1 MPPKSKWRQPDAVH
15 FQVVHRSMRDSE
27 PEAGP
32 HVLKPYQPANRL
44 KGKSRAELVQEDPSL
59 ESQTNAA
66 RPNVGEAALYGVY
79 YDDTEYDYMQHLR
92 AMNDGENSRRGGA
105 DEEDDTDAIWV
116 PSAVQPKERSN
127 AKSFAFKD
135 DQKSSDSK
143 PSLMLPASA
152 FASEELPLTYNTENV
167 DPELQGLQPD
177 MDPHLRQ
184 TLEALDDNEFVED
197 EIDDDF
203 FGGLI
208 QGGQWDRQTDE
219 APSWRDEAPE
229 GDDIYLDP
237 LQRALREKQEADSQ
251 GKELSLEARVALFKH
266 QQRQPGPSQLVLG
279 PSSELQGSDTD
290 TAEARDEL
298 GDLPNQTA
306 LPRATRRA
314 DSVSSSGSAL
324 GKSGRPGA
332 LARRAASTKA
342 GSVGGGSTVWSMSS
356 SAMFRNQGLTDL
368 DARFD
373 RTLRSYGV
381 ELDDDNA
388 AVWEDL
394 PDEEDEIEID
404 YDNVDQLT
412 RDDFEEI
419 MDEFLDKHEVVAGKL
434 RESLGGR
441 DATADEKLSMIR
453 KGLGDIRLTEDD
465 DDADLASSDNPF
477 LNPDIIGADREK
489 WDVETIQT
497 TKTNLD
503 NHPRTITAEES
514 VAPSTRHAPSVIGT
528 GVGNKLG
535 LNDART
541 PRIQIHPRTGA
552 PRLVGIPKASRHKK
566 SHEDHSNSLSNAEK
580 QVMDKKDVTENLS
593 YSNSNPDLSSGQMSS
608 KAAIPHSRDRN
619 ESKEQRRARKEAVKL
634 EKQSRRAEKSATK
647 QAFTEERKRQL
658 HAARRQHEA
667 TGGQTVAHLT

>member
-1 MPPKSKWRQPDAVH
+1 MPPKSKWRQPEAVH
-15 FQVVHRSMRDSE
+15 FQVVHRSLRDSE

-32 HVLKPYQPANRL
+32 HVLKPYQPANRQ

-66 RPNVGEAALYGVY
+66 RPNAGEAALYGVY

-127 AKSFAFKD
+127 AKSFALKD
-135 DQKSSDSK
+135 DQQSIDSK

-152 FASEELPLTYNTENV
+152 FASKELPLTYNTENV

-208 QGGQWDRQTDE
+208 QGGQWDRQADE
-219 APSWRDEAPE
+219 VPSWRDEAPE
-229 GDDIYLDP
+229 GDAIYLDP

-266 QQRQPGPSQLVLG
+266 QQLQPEPSLGHG

-314 DSVSSSGSAL
+314 GSVSSTGSAL
-324 GKSGRPGA
+324 GKSRHPGA

-368 DARFD
+368 DDRFD

-381 ELDDDNA
+381 ELDDESA
-388 AVWEDL
+388 AAWEDM
-394 PDEEDEIEID
+394 PDDEDQVEVD

-419 MDEFLDKHEVVAGKL
+419 MDEFLEKHEVVAGKL

-465 DDADLASSDNPF
+465 DDADLASSNNPF
-477 LNPDIIGADREK
+477 LNPEIIGADREK

-497 TKTNLD
+497 TKTNLE

-514 VAPSTRHAPSVIGT
+514 VAPSTRHVPSLIGT
-528 GVGNKLG
+528 GVGNKAG
-535 LNDART
+535 FNNARI
-541 PRIQIHPRTGA
+541 PQVQIHPRTGA
-552 PRLVGIPKASRHKK
+552 PRLVGFPKASRDKESRGSQSNLA
-566 SHEDHSNSLSNAEK
+566 SHAEN
-580 QVMDKKDVTENLS
+580 QVMDKKDVSENLS
-593 YSNSNPDLSSGQMSS
+593 HSTSNHDLSSSRMSS

-647 QAFTEERKRQL
+647 QSFTEERKRQL
-658 HAARRQHEA
+658 NAARRQHEA
-667 TGGQTVAHLT
+667 TGGQTAAHLT